1 MALFAV
7 AGLMRYRVAYSVVEV
22 SRSPSERSPERIR
35 GADLLCDL
43 EVDRG

>member
-22 SRSPSERSPERIR
+22 SRSPSERSPERIWVR
-35 GADLLCDL
+35 TSSAIW
-43 EVDRG
+43 R